1 MSKLALLT
9 VLYVASAHLAAFSP
23 EVLARYRDVSL
34 GDALPVVVE
43 RLHIAAADVK
53 VISAEPSLVQE
64 VTWRP
69 HRFISGSTVTAD
81 PLGELVLTFH
91 HGRLVRI
98 VANYDRERTAG
109 LTEADFRELFSGVYG
124 LALLRSSMPGAVAET
139 SSASTER
146 RTLSSWQD
154 AETTVTL
161 WQDEYPRRVGLTIAS
176 VSGDHDLRLS
186 LIEAARLAA
195 ETAPARERATQAAA
209 ATAIKEREAEIRRE
223 NKAKFR
229 P

>member
-1 MSKLALLT
+1 MSKVALLT
-9 VLYVASAHLAAFSP
+9 VLYFASAHLAAFSP
-23 EVLARYRDVSL
+23 EVLSRYRNVSL
-34 GDALPVVVE
+34 GDTLPVVVE
-43 RLHIAAADVK
+43 RLHIAATDVK

-64 VTWRP
+64 VSWRP
-69 HRFISGSTVTAD
+69 HRFISGSPVSAD

-109 LTEADFRELFSGVYG
+109 LTDADFRELFSGVYG
-124 LALLRSSMPGAVAET
+124 LALLPSATPAAIAET
-139 SSASTER
+139 SSAHAER

-154 AETTVTL
+154 AETSVTL
-161 WQDEYPRRVGLTIAS
+161 WQDQYPSRVGLTITS
-176 VSGDHDLRLS
+176 FSGARELRMS
-186 LIEAARLAA
+186 LIEAARLDAQV
-195 ETAPARERATQAAA
+195 APARERATQAAA
-209 ATAIKEREAEIRRE
+209 AAAIKQREAEVRRE